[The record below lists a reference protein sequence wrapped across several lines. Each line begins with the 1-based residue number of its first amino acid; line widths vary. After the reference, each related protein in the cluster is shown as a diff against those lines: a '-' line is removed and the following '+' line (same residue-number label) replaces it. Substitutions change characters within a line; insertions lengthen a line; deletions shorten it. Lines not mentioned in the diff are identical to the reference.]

1 MTPSVPFAERWK
13 IIMMER
19 FIREYANY
27 QKKNVSNILVNEEH
41 RKEAVRRIDRAVKA
55 REKGLVTVDETIK
68 MILACCG
75 DNA

>member
-1 MTPSVPFAERWK
+1 
-13 IIMMER
+13 MMER

-55 REKGLVTVDETIK
+55 REKDLVTVDETIK

>member
-1 MTPSVPFAERWK
+1 
-13 IIMMER
+13 MMER

-27 QKKNVSNILVNEEH
+27 QKENVSNILVNEEH
-41 RKEAVRRIDRAVKA
+41 RKEAVRRIDRAVKE